1 MNKVFLSYAKED
13 LKTAKKIYDDLTDK
27 GEGRKGYINDYVVKI
42 AMI

>member
-1 MNKVFLSYAKED
+1 MKQVFLSYARED
-13 LKTAKKIYDDLTDK
+13 LEIAQKIYDDLTDK